1 MNALFDRSLYLFTQ
15 LEFGSVN
22 MATPRTN
29 LDVPNVKE
37 WSFRARS
44 LVAARIAISY
54 LTEFE
59 LKDDRF
65 IIKRP
70 DVQHTI
76 KSNVEV
82 AISTAAES
90 EVDLARPVAPNVTYF
105 EIIYFFIWS
114 IMLVI
119 TQAWRDLVERRPFRS
134 TLATE
139 SAVHYYVKSPP
150 DPIRSSILI
159 PCSTSRWAAAI
170 PGSSRRDLTID

>member
-1 MNALFDRSLYLFTQ
+1 
-15 LEFGSVN
+15 
-22 MATPRTN
+22 MATPHTN

-37 WSFRARS
+37 WSFKARS
-44 LVAARIAISY
+44 LIAARIAMSY

-59 LKDDRF
+59 LRNDRF
-65 IIKRP
+65 IFQRT

-82 AISTAAES
+82 AITTAAEN

-105 EIIYFFIWS
+105 EIIYFFVWS

-119 TQAWRDLVERRPFRS
+119 AQAWRDFVERRPFRP

-139 SAVHYYVKSPP
+139 SAVHYYVKSLP
-150 DPIRSSILI
+150 DPIRRSILI
-159 PCSTSRWAAAI
+159 PCSTSQWAAAT
-170 PGSSRRDLTID
+170 PGSSRRDPTID